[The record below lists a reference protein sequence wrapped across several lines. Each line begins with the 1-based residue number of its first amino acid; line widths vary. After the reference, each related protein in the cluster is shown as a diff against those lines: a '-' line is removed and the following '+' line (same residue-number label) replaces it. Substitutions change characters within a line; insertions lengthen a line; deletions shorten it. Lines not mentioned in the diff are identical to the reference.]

1 MRKAR
6 VTQAQEIASLKEHIN
21 FIEQQLRVHIQ
32 STERMLR
39 FLYERDNPKND
50 SNDPQDITDTDSH
63 DTEQQGT
70 D

>member
-1 MRKAR
+1 MKKAR
-6 VTQAQEIASLKEHIN
+6 VTQAQQIASLKEHIN
-21 FIEQQLRVHIQ
+21 FIEQQRRIHIQ

-39 FLYERDNPKND
+39 FLYERDNPKTD
-50 SNDPQDITDTDSH
+50 SNDTQDTTDTDPH

>member
-6 VTQAQEIASLKEHIN
+6 VTQAQQIASLKEHIN
-21 FIEQQLRVHIQ
+21 FIEQQLRIHIQ

-39 FLYERDNPKND
+39 FLYERDNPND
-50 SNDPQDITDTDSH
+50 TQDTTDTDLH